1 MDGGFAFP
9 YASMEY
15 NRFLTVMRLARSCA
29 CLLVDLKNMNEI
41 VASVDRAM
49 YAAKHNGRNRVECA
63 INHDTVGPCRNIVKI
78 A

>member
-1 MDGGFAFP
+1 MSTPMSPLNATVSAGV
-9 YASMEY
+9 ASIS
-15 NRFLTVMRLARSCA
+15 TTS
-29 CLLVDLKNMNEI
+29 DMNEI